1 MAALH
6 ESDPVYS
13 ADADGIQWQCPPHA
27 EAMGKGWKD
36 PEHLHNL
43 RHSNPCKDLL
53 GGAPRTISRPRGYK
67 DEQHLAA
74 LDASAPGRKRRKKA
88 NRAVSPR
95 SSVPRSPMSPRR
107 AQRLQLQKAAQKIQK
122 TVKKSAETL
131 IAHSLG
137 QIALPTIQHRDYYP
151 YNSSRMLQVAQ
162 TKRWRD
168 GMAGIPRGEKLPKG
182 WKDAEHEE
190 ALRQSN
196 PAKVPHGK
204 MFKQRRGQKS
214 AAHIY
219 ALHASAPIR
228 EPGDGFNWQCP
239 PPAEPLGR
247 AWKDP
252 EHLHNLRRSNPC
264 KVPQGHMQ
272 SYPRGYKD
280 SAHIA
285 ALEASTPRSA
295 ERAAKSPKSK
305 KKQKKKSK
313 KEVAVAP
320 APVKVAPAPAKENA
334 APKSPKSKKKQ
345 KKAATKVVWST
356 GWKPWEGTRGLAKG
370 WKDPEH
376 LHNLRHSNPCKV
388 PHAKMV
394 SHPRGWKDAGH
405 IAALN
410 ASDPSPAHD
419 DGIQWLCPPPAEPLM
434 KGWKDPEHLHNLR
447 RSNPLRHSQAV
458 IEIMPLGKMKS
469 YPRGHKGPAHIAA
482 LEASDPTSLRALACR
497 CAGSLLPAV
506 GARGYYPYNSSR
518 MLHVAQTK
526 RWQQDMAGIP
536 RGEKLPKGWKDAE
549 HEEALRQ
556 SNPAKVEHTRAVH
569 KRRGHK
575 NKAHKAAQ
583 KASDPQKKKKTTK
596 PPSIQSIIASIM
608 QKEEAPKS
616 PRSPRNAKAVE
627 KALGISSAQEA
638 AIQAQSSPRLRAKAV
653 GAAILQMRPL
663 TSCANVMAR
672 KSRGYSIMQPRF
684 N

>member
-1 MAALH
+1 M
-6 ESDPVYS
+6 
-13 ADADGIQWQCPPHA
+13 
-27 EAMGKGWKD
+27 
-36 PEHLHNL
+36 
-43 RHSNPCKDLL
+43 
-53 GGAPRTISRPRGYK
+53 
-67 DEQHLAA
+67 
-74 LDASAPGRKRRKKA
+74 
-88 NRAVSPR
+88 
-95 SSVPRSPMSPRR
+95 
-107 AQRLQLQKAAQKIQK
+107 
-122 TVKKSAETL
+122 
-131 IAHSLG
+131 
-137 QIALPTIQHRDYYP
+137 
-151 YNSSRMLQVAQ
+151 
-162 TKRWRD
+162 
-168 GMAGIPRGEKLPKG
+168 
-182 WKDAEHEE
+182 
-190 ALRQSN
+190 
-196 PAKVPHGK
+196 
-204 MFKQRRGQKS
+204 
-214 AAHIY
+214 
-219 ALHASAPIR
+219 
-228 EPGDGFNWQCP
+228 
-239 PPAEPLGR
+239 
-247 AWKDP
+247 
-252 EHLHNLRRSNPC
+252 
-264 KVPQGHMQ
+264 
-272 SYPRGYKD
+272 
-280 SAHIA
+280 
-285 ALEASTPRSA
+285 
-295 ERAAKSPKSK
+295 
-305 KKQKKKSK
+305 

-370 WKDPEH
+370 WKDSEH